1 MLFSG
6 FMVLLAAIGVRMI
19 VQSRRRATAM
29 EEVFASRRARPL
41 GREAV
46 RAWVR
51 RINDESTKIWFH
63 VESAV
68 YRAYAGRWLVL
79 FEGEAFGS
87 YGRGSQAYK
96 GLFVV
101 AQRTEDHF
109 FEQHRAVFRRCFEG
123 AEGAVYGVSVFDLHA
138 DDTPVPLAARMPEL
152 PRWMRDDSPA
162 EVEGELADA
171 TTPRAGPAAVRTINP
186 QVPRCVILDTSDGQF
201 AEVLLGRLASVH
213 IAFDVETLSR
223 EELDCWVLSVA
234 VADQAAALDLVE
246 AAVAEEEIVQARK
259 SGLSRCPQCG
269 AERVVCAAV
278 EGTIGQTCS
287 SRLCRVC
294 GFEWV

>member
-41 GREAV
+41 DREAV

-51 RINDESTKIWFH
+51 RINDESTNVWFH
-63 VESAV
+63 VQRAV

-123 AEGAVYGVSVFDLHA
+123 AEGAVHGINALDLHA
-138 DDTPVPLAARMPEL
+138 DDAPVPLAARMPEL
-152 PRWMRDDSPA
+152 PRWMRDESPA

-171 TTPRAGPAAVRTINP
+171 TTPSAGPAAVRTINP
-186 QVPRCVILDTSDGQF
+186 QVQRCVILDTSDGQF
-201 AEVLLGRLASVH
+201 AEALLGRLASVH

-234 VADQAAALDLVE
+234 VADQAAALDIVE
-246 AAVAEEEIVQARK
+246 AAVAEEEIAQAK
-259 SGLSRCPQCG
+259 NHGLPRCPQCG
-269 AERVVCAAV
+269 AERVVRTAFD
-278 EGTIGQTCS
+278 GSIGQTCGGL
-287 SRLCRVC
+287 LCKAC
-294 GFEWV
+294 GSEWV